1 MRMRLGMWHVRTM
14 EKSMKLLDSIG
25 LLLGTIALT
34 ISIKSLCSQKLV
46 VVDVRRAVEITAV
59 MLSKTALSPKA
70 QAQMMQKFS
79 QQLPH
84 TIEAYAKSQRVTIIN
99 AQVFVSQNTH
109 DITSII
115 VRQALNEVRH
125 AK

>member
-1 MRMRLGMWHVRTM
+1 
-14 EKSMKLLDSIG
+14 MKLLDSAG
-25 LLLGTIALT
+25 LLLGTIALI
-34 ISIKSLCSQKLV
+34 ISIKSLCSHKLV
-46 VVDVRRAVEITAV
+46 VVDVKRAVEITAV
-59 MLSKTALSPKA
+59 MLSKTTLSPKS

-84 TIEAYAKSQRVTIIN
+84 SIEAYAKSHKVTIIN
-99 AQVFVSQNTH
+99 AQVFVSQNKH

-115 VRQALNEVRH
+115 VRQTLSEVRH